1 MTTIFQR
8 LFSLAG
14 KVALI
19 TGAGGGIGRV
29 LAGALAEAGAD
40 VALHD
45 LTPEPLLAVKT
56 TVETTGRRALP
67 VTADLRDVT
76 ACRQLISNVQS
87 ELGRLDILINC
98 AATNRRKPIAA
109 VTEDDFEAILSVNV
123 KSIYFLCQAVQ
134 SVMTAQ
140 GGGKII
146 NIGSIN
152 SLYGLDTVSVYG
164 LTKGAL
170 SQMTR
175 VMAVEW
181 AGHNI
186 QVNCIAPGFMW
197 TPLSQP
203 VWADEKRATWL
214 RSRIPTRRPG
224 QPEELVG
231 AVLLLSSAAS
241 SYITGQ
247 TLVVDGG
254 FLAGGSWEKD

>member
-8 LFSLAG
+8 LFSLEG

-19 TGAGGGIGRV
+19 TGAGGGLGRV
-29 LAGALAEAGAD
+29 LASALAEAGAD

-45 LTPEPLLAVKT
+45 LTLAPLEEVKDALAA
-56 TVETTGRRALP
+56 TGRRALP
-67 VTADLRDVT
+67 VTADLRDAT
-76 ACRQLISNVQS
+76 ACRQLISEVQDK
-87 ELGRLDILINC
+87 LGRLDILINC
-98 AATNRRKPIAA
+98 AATNRRKPIVE
-109 VTEDDFEAILSVNV
+109 VTEDDFDTIVAVNV
-123 KSIYFLCQAVQ
+123 RSIYFLCQAVQ
-134 SVMTAQ
+134 PIMVAQ

-152 SLYGLDTVSVYG
+152 SFYGLDTVSVYG

-170 SQMTR
+170 TQLTR

-181 AGHNI
+181 AGQNI
-186 QVNCIAPGFMW
+186 QVNGIAPGFLW

-203 VWADEKRATWL
+203 VWADEQRATWL
-214 RSRIPTRRPG
+214 RSRIPTRRPS